1 MAAAAASRASAGGG
15 GGGVGGAALG
25 GVRERA
31 LGGLARGAFEGECAT
46 GFLRVELG
54 GGEGGGEGFDVGAFL
69 RADVCVVGVVGDA
82 DPSATGSVV
91 GGARGGFVRVTH
103 ELFRLEREGGDLV
116 VASGERGARLGELD
130 AEGQHVRAK
139 ALGFGD
145 GRVARLLGS
154 LALGRRAGGVL
165 AERRA
170 RSLGRRER
178 VSRVVLVIV
187 EGTTRRGGC
196 REGHPRA
203 ARAGARRSNDARAP
217 LSSSIEGE
225 FRSAG
230 RRRRTHSTRWRY
242 SRGFDVNDGS

>member
-1 MAAAAASRASAGGG
+1 M
-15 GGGVGGAALG
+15 
-25 GVRERA
+25 
-31 LGGLARGAFEGECAT
+31 ARGAFEGECAT

-91 GGARGGFVRVTH
+91 GGARSARRVRK
-103 ELFRLEREGGDLV
+103 LFRLEREGGDLV

-145 GRVARLLGS
+145 GRVARLLGG

-187 EGTTRRGGC
+187 EGTTRRGVSRRTSPRGT
-196 REGHPRA
+196 RRRA
-203 ARAGARRSNDARAP
+203 AGARAP

-242 SRGFDVNDGS
+242 SGGV